1 MERKPSSRRLGCRLP
16 ACPEFD
22 SRWYLTENQEE
33 TMSKQSMFAAILAA
47 AVLAPVA
54 AQADKSWCTDD
65 HMAQMD
71 AKVAEMTDADK
82 KKSAQMH
89 LDQSK
94 AAMKSGDTD
103 GCIAHMKQA
112 HEDMGL

>member
-1 MERKPSSRRLGCRLP
+1 MLRQL
-16 ACPEFD
+16 
-22 SRWYLTENQEE
+22 
-33 TMSKQSMFAAILAA
+33 MFAATVAA
-47 AVLAPVA
+47 AALLPAG

-82 KKSAQMH
+82 QKSAQTH
-89 LDQSK
+89 LDASK

-103 GCIAHMKQA
+103 GCIAHMQA
-112 HEDMGL
+112 AHKDMGL